1 RRTFFMHLSD
11 FIRPDRVLV
20 PLPGPTLQ
28 AAAGALLDRLI
39 AAGLVAHPERLRARL
54 GEERVEDLVGMGD
67 RAFLLHYRSDAVK
80 ELVVG
85 VGITRLPVEREL
97 GESDETQSAR
107 IVLLIAA
114 PPRQAALYLQ
124 VVGAFARVL
133 SKPDVVVSVLAQ
145 PTPEA
150 LAALP
155 IFAQVALRD
164 QLTVRDLMTERPRSV
179 APDAPLRDA
188 ALDMVRAG
196 VAGLPVVD
204 DGGRVIGMLSQ
215 RELLQHLL
223 NSYLQR
229 GGHAAPASGVPG
241 AADARPRTV
250 RDVMTR
256 QVLCVSPEQPVAEV
270 AAMMTNKD
278 VDRVPVVREG
288 RLVGFLTRG
297 DIVRKLIGS

>member
-1 RRTFFMHLSD
+1 MRLSD
-11 FIRPDRVLV
+11 LVSPDRVVV
-20 PLPGPTLQ
+20 PLRSGTLGG
-28 AAAGALLDRLI
+28 AARELLARLAGA
-39 AAGLVAHPERLRARL
+39 VPNVERLRERIE
-54 GEERVEDLVGMGD
+54 EERPEDLVGMGD

-80 ELVVG
+80 ELAVAIG
-85 VGITRLPVEREL
+85 TAPEPITREL

-114 PPRQAALYLQ
+114 PPKQAALYLQ

-133 SKPDVVVSVLAQ
+133 SKPEIVAQVVAQ
-145 PTPEA
+145 PTAEA

-155 IFAQVALRD
+155 VFAQVALRD
-164 QLTVRDLMTERPRSV
+164 QLVVKDLMTERPRSV
-179 APDAPLRDA
+179 APDTALRDA

-204 DGGRVIGMLSQ
+204 ETGRVIGMLSQ

-223 NSYLQR
+223 NSYLHR
-229 GGHAAPASGVPG
+229 GGGQTAGPAG
-241 AADARPRTV
+241 AGPDGRPKAV

-256 QVLCVSPEQPVAEV
+256 SVLCVSPDQPVAEV